1 MEGYFLKKISAVLAG
16 ALVVALG
23 IYISATDASVT
34 FSYTVTDLGALPG
47 DLISFAFDIND
58 LGQVVG
64 YSNPGK
70 RKSKYDP
77 ADPDHAF
84 LWQNGNMT
92 QLQTPNG
99 SSSSSATGINNSGL
113 VVGSSYD
120 NNATISRGVVREQQR
135 AALWNKGTATNLAAP
150 NGNSSLYYTA
160 ASINSKQQVVGST
173 LGSSSPESAS
183 PLYHAILWQNAQTS
197 DLGTLG
203 GTYSAA
209 NSINNAG
216 QVVGYA
222 TTSNNVYRAFLW
234 QQNRMIDLGTLD
246 GKPNSTSSA
255 YRINNYGLIVG
266 YSTTTSN
273 YSHAVLWH
281 RNKMTDL
288 GTLTDRNYSTAY
300 GINNLGQVVGMSYGN
315 NLGIIQH
322 AFLWKNKQMYDLNSL
337 LAPNSGWELTSAQ
350 SINNK
355 GQIVGTGVHN
365 GQTHAFLLT
374 PTWVIR

>member
-1 MEGYFLKKISAVLAG
+1 MEAYFLKKMSAVLAG
-16 ALVVALG
+16 ALLVALG
-23 IYISATDASVT
+23 ICISATDASVS

-47 DLISFAFDIND
+47 DLISFASDIND

-70 RKSKYDP
+70 RQSKYDP

-99 SSSSSATGINNSGL
+99 NSSSSASGINNSGV
-113 VVGSSYD
+113 VVGTSYD
-120 NNATISRGVVREQQR
+120 NIGTIAGLYRTNQR
-135 AALWNKGTATNLAAP
+135 VIVWKQGTATNLAAC
-150 NGNSSLYYTA
+150 NGYSSISYTA
-160 ASINSKQQVVGST
+160 ASVNSKQQVV
-173 LGSSSPESAS
+173 SSSCLDSS
-183 PLYHAILWQNAQTS
+183 SGLYHAILWQNAQTF

-209 NSINNAG
+209 YSINNVG
-216 QVVGYA
+216 QVVGSA
-222 TTSNNVYRAFLW
+222 TTSNNVAHAFLW
-234 QQNRMIDLGTLD
+234 QQNTMIDLGTLD
-246 GKPNSTSSA
+246 GNRNSTSSA

-266 YSTTTSN
+266 YSSTTSN
-273 YSHAVLWH
+273 YNHAVLWH
-281 RNKMTDL
+281 RNKITDL
-288 GTLTDRNYSTAY
+288 GTITGREGSIAY
-300 GINNLGQVVGMSYGN
+300 GINNLGQVVGVSYDN
-315 NLGIIQH
+315 SSPISIKNH
-322 AFLWKNKQMYDLNSL
+322 AFLWKNRKMYDLNTL
-337 LAPNSGWELTSAQ
+337 LVPNSGWELTSAS

-355 GQIVGTGVHN
+355 GQIVGTGIHN